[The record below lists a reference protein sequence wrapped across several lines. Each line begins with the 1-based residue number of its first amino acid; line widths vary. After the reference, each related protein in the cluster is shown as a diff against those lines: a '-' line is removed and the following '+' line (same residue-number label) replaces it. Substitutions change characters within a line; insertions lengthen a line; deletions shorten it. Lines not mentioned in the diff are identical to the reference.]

1 MKFSGRFADFSL
13 PDILRILIDSQKT
26 GALIIEYEGLTSEIF
41 VNAGKVSHATTP
53 NLSGQPAVYEML
65 NYGSSATFDFS
76 AQDKE
81 QPVPDPTIQSDLDTL
96 IQQGII
102 YIETWK
108 KIQRK
113 HPTLHPNTHVEVKQT
128 TDGDTPLHNILNTLM
143 VPISLH
149 ELMDKVD
156 QEPLALT
163 ETLLELEK
171 SGVIQFKEETGTA
184 LRRFFLTLANTL
196 LSEFNS
202 ISGLKLKQ
210 EMNERLKK
218 LIEEKNWMIEIQN
231 GIIVDDKLQS
241 LGFEEQTRLY
251 SICLNHLLQLIS
263 PIYGEA
269 FLQQVIKKVERFFP
283 DTTQHWVKELK
294 LEL

>member
-13 PDILRILIDSQKT
+13 PDILRILIDSKKT
-26 GALIIEYEGLTSEIF
+26 GELVIEFEGLKSRVF
-41 VNAGKVSHATTP
+41 VNTGKVSHAETP
-53 NLSGQPAVYEML
+53 ELSGQAAVYEML
-65 NYGSSATFDFS
+65 NYGSSATFEFLID
-76 AQDKE
+76 ATLPQ
-81 QPVPDPTIQSDLDTL
+81 PTIFSDLDTL

-113 HPTLHPNTHVEVKQT
+113 YPSLSPNIHVQATDAATQASDHPIL
-128 TDGDTPLHNILNTLM
+128 LILNTLSA
-143 VPISLH
+143 PISLH
-149 ELMDKVD
+149 GLMDHID
-156 QEPLALT
+156 QDSLVVAEQLVS
-163 ETLLELEK
+163 LESEGL
-171 SGVIQFKEETGTA
+171 IQLKEETRTT

-196 LSEFNS
+196 LNEFNS

-210 EMNERLKK
+210 EMNERLEK
-218 LIEEKNWMIEIQN
+218 LIEEKNWMIELQD

-241 LGFEEQTRLY
+241 LSLDEQTELY
-251 SICLNHLLQLIS
+251 TICLNHLLKLIS
-263 PIYGEA
+263 PIYGDS
-269 FLQQVIKKVERFFP
+269 FLQQVIKKVERIFP

>member
-13 PDILRILIDSQKT
+13 PDILRILIDSKKT
-26 GALIIEYEGLTSEIF
+26 GELVIEFEGLKSRIF
-41 VNAGKVSHATTP
+41 VKTGKVSHAETP
-53 NLSGQPAVYEML
+53 ELSGQAAVYEML
-65 NYGSSATFDFS
+65 NYGSSATFDFLIDAALPQS
-76 AQDKE
+76 
-81 QPVPDPTIQSDLDTL
+81 TISSDLDTL

-113 HPTLHPNTHVEVKQT
+113 YPRLSPNIHIQA
-128 TDGDTPLHNILNTLM
+128 TDSATQSSKDPILLILNTLNAP
-143 VPISLH
+143 VSLH
-149 ELMDKVD
+149 GLMDHID
-156 QEPLALT
+156 QDSLVIAEQLVS
-163 ETLLELEK
+163 LEAKGL
-171 SGVIQFKEETGTA
+171 IQLKEETGTT

-196 LSEFNS
+196 LNEFNS

-210 EMNERLKK
+210 EMNERLEK
-218 LIEEKNWMIEIQN
+218 LIEEKNWMIELQD

-241 LGFEEQTRLY
+241 LSLVEQTELY
-251 SICLNHLLQLIS
+251 TLCLNHLLKLIS
-263 PIYGEA
+263 PIYGDS
-269 FLQQVIKKVERFFP
+269 FLQQVIKKVERIFP